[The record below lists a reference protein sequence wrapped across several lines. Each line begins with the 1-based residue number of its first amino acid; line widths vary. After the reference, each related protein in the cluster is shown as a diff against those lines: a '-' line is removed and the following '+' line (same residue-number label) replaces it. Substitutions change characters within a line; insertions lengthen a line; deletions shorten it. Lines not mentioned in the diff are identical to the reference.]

1 MVLFF
6 AQTQFLYEYPGVAL
20 ANTQDKTE
28 VPVIDMPSDREKQR
42 ILRERRQAKMA
53 KGGASDR
60 LNKILSQGSSVKTS
74 AVSVLDQP
82 QPADHDPEGLDISTI
97 ASKPT
102 PEPEL
107 DIDAMLNLVLGGNMG
122 AGGAANGDPGSDPF
136 TQMMMNM
143 MQGGGPEGMLGQEG
157 GTNPMSANMEYQQQ
171 LIAYNLYQ
179 QRKVR
184 HRFLVVRMVSILAN
198 FVYHFLT
205 ISDFSF
211 LPSANPFIR
220 SIPPTSSVSSFFQI
234 FVAIEAVLVAA
245 YIAASRNVPSNN
257 NGLLVKGISMAAMFV
272 PKLQRF
278 QPLIMKIIGC
288 WDTVTFV
295 LNDLGLVVLLFGLIS
310 FRR

>member
-1 MVLFF
+1 
-6 AQTQFLYEYPGVAL
+6 
-20 ANTQDKTE
+20 
-28 VPVIDMPSDREKQR
+28 
-42 ILRERRQAKMA
+42 MA

-82 QPADHDPEGLDISTI
+82 QPADHDPEGMDISTI

-107 DIDAMLNLVLGGNMG
+107 DIDAMLNSVLGGNMG

-211 LPSANPFIR
+211 SPSANPFIR